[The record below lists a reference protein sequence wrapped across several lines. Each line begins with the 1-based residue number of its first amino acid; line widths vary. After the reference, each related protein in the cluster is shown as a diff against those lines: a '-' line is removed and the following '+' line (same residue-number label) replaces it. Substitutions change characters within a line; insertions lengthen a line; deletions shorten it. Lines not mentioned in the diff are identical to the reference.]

1 METAAEGR
9 TGAGLVREAINAA
22 ETREER
28 EVARQA
34 AVEAANEIR
43 AQLRRYWDTER
54 PRGGFDPIAIA
65 REHVIRELRAAT
77 IDAIIGPPPHVAHLS
92 VEELE
97 VFEKE
102 LELARKRAATIVRR
116 SLRPPAPG

>member
-1 METAAEGR
+1 VRTTAEDR
-9 TGAGLVREAINAA
+9 IGADLVREAIDAA

-34 AVEAANEIR
+34 AVEAANEMH
-43 AQLRRYWDTER
+43 AQLKRYWDTER

-65 REHVIRELRAAT
+65 REYAIRELRAAT
-77 IDAIIGPPPHVAHLS
+77 INAIIGPPPHVAHLS
-92 VEELE
+92 VEELK

-102 LELARKRAATIVRR
+102 LGLARKRAATIVRR
-116 SLRPPAPG
+116 SLRPPPG